1 MCKLNLQ
8 CIGQFETFE
17 YGFSHIGFHIWKPI
31 YAGFRW
37 VRCDLTMKKRGRED
51 YDHGIAFQ
59 RVAWL
64 GILQSAEKQRAQ
76 KYK

>member
-1 MCKLNLQ
+1 
-8 CIGQFETFE
+8 
-17 YGFSHIGFHIWKPI
+17 
-31 YAGFRW
+31 
-37 VRCDLTMKKRGRED
+37 MKKRGRED